1 MLMKS
6 YPGKRNPSQ
15 SKLRSVLL
23 EISNN
28 VLPAIQIKLLSRT
41 WRLNRSHSLPAS
53 FHVLMEKSLSF
64 CLQFRDAHEGST
76 LLENK
81 RQPRQHWVVIKPP
94 SLVFSL
100 KFVYWKKAY
109 FQYLNLQTHLSHALK
124 LWVLSPVPQLFQN
137 LVSSHSCW
145 PQ

>member
-23 EISNN
+23 QISNN

-76 LLENK
+76 VPLRKQKTTKTALSVYKTFFPGLLPK
-81 RQPRQHWVVIKPP
+81 V
-94 SLVFSL
+94 SLLKKSLFSISQSADS
-100 KFVYWKKAY
+100 FVSCPK
-109 FQYLNLQTHLSHALK
+109 TLS
-124 LWVLSPVPQLFQN
+124 S
-137 LVSSHSCW
+137 
-145 PQ
+145 